1 MVGVGSGVGRKP
13 FSPPPPVGIF
23 SVEGGH
29 VTTRFFLQILP
40 LFTWVR
46 VSSPQKCTLPGLLR
60 QPPAW
65 QAPAEGAQGAPVV
78 LPLSQA
84 SSGDADAEGRQTPL
98 GLCSTLG
105 LHQCGYNLLI
115 KSCKK
120 VFPENRIAYTSP
132 FMRIQPQQPSD
143 AAFKPDQQKTRSPRF
158 WEVSH
163 VEIVSDGGRS

>member
-98 GLCSTLG
+98 RLCSTLG
-105 LHQCGYNLLI
+105 LHQCVDTTY
-115 KSCKK
+115 S
-120 VFPENRIAYTSP
+120 S
-132 FMRIQPQQPSD
+132 
-143 AAFKPDQQKTRSPRF
+143 
-158 WEVSH
+158 SH
-163 VEIVSDGGRS
+163 VKRCSQKIE